1 MILILNNIY
10 DRIKLAM
17 EVSLFMFPVLREGV
31 AVAEKINAQE
41 ELKY

>member
-17 EVSLFMFPVLREGV
+17 KVSLFMFTVLGEGGSGGEDKCQRK
-31 AVAEKINAQE
+31 A
-41 ELKY
+41 

>member
-17 EVSLFMFPVLREGV
+17 EVSLFMFPVLREGGSGG
-31 AVAEKINAQE
+31 
-41 ELKY
+41 